1 MGEGDEREVIMP
13 AIFSEEERRG
23 LRLRMLDIGWELLR
37 DKGFRALRV
46 EDVARRAGLAKG
58 TFYHF
63 FPSKDAFLQEM
74 VAENRRELS
83 SEVEGL
89 LSDEGRPDEARVRAC
104 LHEVWNS
111 DRLVFRCVGLED
123 YRRVCLTLPEGFQ
136 LGPVAGSGI
145 IGGLL
150 ERVAPGRDAE
160 AHEVAM
166 ALQRVAALALMTEGV
181 SDRATLDRVVD
192 ILIDD
197 AVDVLFGRRDASGGP
212 VREGA
217 GRS

>member
-1 MGEGDEREVIMP
+1 MP
-13 AIFSEEERRG
+13 AIFSEEERKG

-37 DKGFRALRV
+37 ERGFRALRV

-83 SEVEGL
+83 AGLEELLAVDGGPEEG
-89 LSDEGRPDEARVRAC
+89 RVRAC
-104 LHEVWNS
+104 LHELWHS
-111 DRLVFRCVGLED
+111 ERLVFRCVGLED
-123 YRRVCLTLPEGFQ
+123 YRRVCQTLPEGFQ

-150 ERVAPGRDAE
+150 KHVAPECDA
-160 AHEVAM
+160 AGLEVAM
-166 ALQRVAALALMTEGV
+166 ALQRVAALALMTDGV
-181 SDRATLDRVVD
+181 SDRATVDRVVD

-197 AVDVLFGRRDASGGP
+197 AVDVLFGRRDASGVA
-212 VREGA
+212 VRA
-217 GRS
+217 TALPA

>member
-1 MGEGDEREVIMP
+1 MEEGDEREVIMP

-89 LSDEGRPDEARVRAC
+89 LSDEG
-104 LHEVWNS
+104 
-111 DRLVFRCVGLED
+111 
-123 YRRVCLTLPEGFQ
+123 
-136 LGPVAGSGI
+136 
-145 IGGLL
+145 
-150 ERVAPGRDAE
+150 
-160 AHEVAM
+160 
-166 ALQRVAALALMTEGV
+166 
-181 SDRATLDRVVD
+181 
-192 ILIDD
+192 
-197 AVDVLFGRRDASGGP
+197 
-212 VREGA
+212 
-217 GRS
+217 